1 MLTAL
6 ADGAL
11 AGFPSSVSGKGARIG
26 TSPIRTPYGDC
37 VGMSAANRTGSDP
50 VGA

>member
-1 MLTAL
+1 MPTAL
-6 ADGAL
+6 ADGTL

-26 TSPIRTPYGDC
+26 NSPTRTPYGDC
-37 VGMSAANRTGSDP
+37 GGVSAANRTGSDP